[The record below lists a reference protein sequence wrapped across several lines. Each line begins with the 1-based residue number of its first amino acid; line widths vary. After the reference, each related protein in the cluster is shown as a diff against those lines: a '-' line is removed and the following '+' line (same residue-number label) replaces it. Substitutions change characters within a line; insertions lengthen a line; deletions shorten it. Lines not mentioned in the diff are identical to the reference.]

1 MVKLLLDREKA
12 VKEKKDAEDGVQIQ
26 EKDEQLVETLKE
38 SLRTW
43 PDLMELTA
51 KVEGRSEVVKEW
63 LGRLSYISVL
73 KKPAYVAF
81 SFALFRLHLMML
93 LHIEQLA

>member
-1 MVKLLLDREKA
+1 MNFVQEHLLGIESLKSGMVKLLLDREKA
-12 VKEKKDAEDGVQIQ
+12 VKERKDAEDGVQIQ

-73 KKPAYVAF
+73 KKPA
-81 SFALFRLHLMML
+81 
-93 LHIEQLA
+93 